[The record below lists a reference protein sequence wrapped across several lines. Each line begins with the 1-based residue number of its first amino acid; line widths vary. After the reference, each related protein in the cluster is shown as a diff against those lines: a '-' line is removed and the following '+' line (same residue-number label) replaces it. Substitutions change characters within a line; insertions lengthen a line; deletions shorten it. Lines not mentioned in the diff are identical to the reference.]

1 MKDICEQYPVHM
13 QTQVCSHSQRH
24 TRLQRLQKNK
34 RSHANPQMRRETG
47 EMRKRGLGGGLE
59 CLGGGGEGGGVMMGE
74 EGCGGDGRVFTTV

>member
-1 MKDICEQYPVHM
+1 MYERYLGTISCAHANTGVLTLTE
-13 QTQVCSHSQRH
+13 TH

-59 CLGGGGEGGGVMMGE
+59 CLEGGGEGEV
-74 EGCGGDGRVFTTV
+74 